1 MKVMQRH
8 YIEPEHEQSQPETI
22 RMLQLSKLKAL
33 LERTWNVNPFYR
45 DHWKAAGARPE
56 QINCLDDCRE
66 RVPSVEKQNF
76 LNDQI
81 EVPPYGR
88 RLQHALSL
96 REPLIVCNTSGTSGQ
111 GQEVHAQTAQELETT
126 QHVYVHGFQWARLRR
141 GEALFLPLPITLMPG
156 GRVEYHGAMGYGLTV
171 YAVGN
176 YDAAQKLDL
185 LRRFRP
191 VALFVTTSYFAHL
204 AAVSGEAPPSPGM
217 RALITGAEHAGFSWL
232 QRLEQAWQ
240 AKAYDRY
247 GSTQSGT
254 DHMFACEH
262 GIGTRER
269 PGTLHNTDPYHIV
282 EVLNPETGRHVEH
295 GEEGEIYMTSLYRT
309 DTPAIR
315 VRMRDRAVWH
325 EPGSFPCGRPYSGAE
340 MCSIGR
346 MDDVKKVKRVS
357 ILPQAVDDLM
367 FGIDEVDEY
376 QALLTSS
383 GTEADIATVRV
394 MPETALSDVD
404 ASHVRDRVAKG
415 LRRRIGIGFEVELLE
430 PGSLGRSE
438 YKARRWID
446 QRNRED

>member
-1 MKVMQRH
+1 MQRN
-8 YIEPEHEQSQPETI
+8 YLEPEHEQAQPEAI
-22 RMLQLSKLKAL
+22 RMLQLSKLQAL
-33 LERTWNVNPFYR
+33 LEKTWSVNPFYR
-45 DHWKAAGARPE
+45 DHWRTAGARPE
-56 QINCLDDCRE
+56 QINSLDDFRE
-66 RVPSVEKQNF
+66 RIPSVEKQNF
-76 LNDQI
+76 LNDQL
-81 EVPPYGR
+81 EAPPYGR

-96 REPLIVCNTSGTSGQ
+96 GEPLIVCNTSGTSRQ
-111 GQEVHAQTAQELETT
+111 GQEVHAQTAREFETT
-126 QHVYVHGFQWARLRR
+126 QHVYAHGFQWAGLSR
-141 GEALFLPLPITLMPG
+141 GEGLFLTLPITLMPG
-156 GRVEYHGAMGYGLTV
+156 GRCEYHGAMDYGLTV

-191 VALFVTTSYFAHL
+191 VALFGTTSYFAHL
-204 AAVSGEAPPSPGM
+204 AAVSTETPPSPGM
-217 RALITGAEHAGFSWL
+217 RVLITGGEHAGFSWL
-232 QRLEQAWQ
+232 QRLEQAWH

-247 GSTQSGT
+247 GSTQSGN

-262 GIGTRER
+262 GIGTREK

-325 EPGSFPCGRPYSGAE
+325 EPGSCPCGRPYSGAE

-346 MDDVKKVKRVS
+346 MDDATKVKGVN
-357 ILPQAVDDLM
+357 IWPQAVDDLM

-376 QALLTSS
+376 QVVLTSS
-383 GTEADIATVRV
+383 STEADIATVRV
-394 MPETALSDVD
+394 MPETTLSDGKAGDV
-404 ASHVRDRVAKG
+404 VDRVARE
-415 LRRRIGIGFEVELLE
+415 LRRRIGISFAVEMLE

-446 QRNRED
+446 HRNRED